1 MTSPDA
7 THSQQTVFT
16 IRLDDLSDPRIAE
29 FMNEHLADMRAT
41 SPPESVHALDL
52 DRLRQPDI
60 RFFSLWLGEGT
71 SGEQLVGTGAI
82 KRLSAEHGELKSMR
96 TRASV
101 RRQGLGRRLLQHLL
115 TEARSMGLKRLSLET
130 GTEPF
135 FAPASALYEAHGF
148 VDCAPFADYRL
159 DPHSRYMT
167 LAL

>member
-1 MTSPDA
+1 MTSDPA
-7 THSQQTVFT
+7 TLRQEAVLT
-16 IRLDDLSDPRIAE
+16 IRLDDLSDPRIAA